1 MKTNFITS
9 CFKPANS
16 TEDLNSLDTS
26 DPGAYLL
33 THQIVK
39 SSVNIIFLVGHD
51 VRHVDYLCLTS
62 CVSVRNVVGDAAGHV
77 ATAVYTN
84 IA

>member
-9 CFKPANS
+9 RFKPANS
-16 TEDLNSLDTS
+16 TEDLNALDAS

-39 SSVNIIFLVGHD
+39 SSVNNIFLAGDD
-51 VRHVDYLCLTS
+51 VRHVDYLCATS
-62 CVSVRNVVGDAAGHV
+62 CVSVRKVVGDAAGDV